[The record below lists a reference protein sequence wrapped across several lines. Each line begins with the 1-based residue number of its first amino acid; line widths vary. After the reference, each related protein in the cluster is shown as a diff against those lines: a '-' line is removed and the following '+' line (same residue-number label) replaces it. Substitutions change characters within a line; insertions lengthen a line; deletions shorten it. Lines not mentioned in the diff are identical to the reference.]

1 MYALDSGMGKEHV
14 LLVDANRSVLL
25 FIDVQ
30 TKLLPAV
37 DRADDCLACCRMLL
51 AAARRLDVPV
61 LATEHCSSRVG
72 PTVAA
77 LRQHLAPSEVV
88 EKRHFNGAAEEIF
101 DQALGVLGRK
111 TVIVA
116 GMEAHVCVLQTVLG
130 LKSQGHEPVIVA
142 DAIAS
147 RHAASHDLAIARM
160 RHHGI
165 DIVNTE
171 MVLFEWLKVG
181 DTTVF
186 KDLLP
191 MIKSGS
197 ADKQQL

>member
-1 MYALDSGMGKEHV
+1 MYAVDSGTGKERF
-14 LLVDANRSVLL
+14 LLVDSNRSVML

-37 DRADDCLACCRMLL
+37 DQADDCLARCRMLL
-51 AAARRLDVPV
+51 AAARRLGVPAF
-61 LATEHCSSRVG
+61 ATEHCSSGVG

-77 LRQHLAPSEVV
+77 LREHLDPSAVI
-88 EKRHFNGAAEEIF
+88 EKRHFNGTAEEAF
-101 DQALGVLGRK
+101 DQALGGLGRQ
-111 TVIVA
+111 TVVVA

-130 LKSQGHEPVIVA
+130 LKSLGYEPVVVA

-147 RHAASHDLAIARM
+147 RHAASRDLAIARM
-160 RHHGI
+160 RDHGV
-165 DIVNTE
+165 DIVNAE

-181 DTTVF
+181 DSRAF

-197 ADKQQL
+197 ANGQLP